1 VNCQRALE
9 MIHFFVDEELDF
21 LETAEVQRHI
31 DECDDCNL
39 LYCYQI
45 VLRSTLQDASFY
57 YRAPLELKIRLRSSL
72 QKEAR
77 AKLTLYI
84 AS

>member
-1 VNCQRALE
+1 
-9 MIHFFVDEELDF
+9 MIHFFVDGELDSR
-21 LETAEVQRHI
+21 ETAEVQRHI
-31 DECDDCNL
+31 DECNDCNL

-45 VLRSTLQDASFY
+45 VLCSSLQDVSFY

-77 AKLTLYI
+77 AKMTLYF